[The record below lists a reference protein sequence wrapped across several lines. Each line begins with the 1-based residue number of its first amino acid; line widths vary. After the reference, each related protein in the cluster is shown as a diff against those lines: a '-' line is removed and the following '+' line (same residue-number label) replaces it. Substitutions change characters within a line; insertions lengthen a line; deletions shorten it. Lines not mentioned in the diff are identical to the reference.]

1 MSQAILF
8 NMADAATPIPHDP
21 DQAPLLATKLFVP
34 RLRQHLVL
42 RPRLTVRLDEA
53 LNAPLTLISAPAGFG
68 KTTLVSTWVRGLQQ
82 PAAWLALDEAD
93 NDPTRFLRYLIA
105 ALQQIDDTLGQSVSA
120 ALATSA
126 PPPPSAV
133 VAALVNDLLTLP
145 ADFVL
150 VLDDCQVLDDAAVHE
165 AIRTLVAHQPPQM
178 HLVLAT
184 REDPQLP
191 LARLRA
197 RGQLLELRAHDLR
210 FTAQESASFLH
221 DVMGLDL
228 SPAAVAALDAQIEGW
243 IAGLQLAAL
252 SLQGR
257 PEPDQLI
264 AELSGSHH
272 FILRYLTEEVL
283 RQVPPDIQSFLLETA
298 VLTQLTGPLCDA
310 VTGRTDSD
318 ALLEALYATNVF
330 VIPLDEEHHWYRYHH
345 LFADL
350 LRSQLQRMRTP
361 GHTRAARA
369 RQRLVRRAG

>member
-1 MSQAILF
+1 M
-8 NMADAATPIPHDP
+8 
-21 DQAPLLATKLFVP
+21 
-34 RLRQHLVL
+34 
-42 RPRLTVRLDEA
+42 
-53 LNAPLTLISAPAGFG
+53 
-68 KTTLVSTWVRGLQQ
+68 
-82 PAAWLALDEAD
+82 
-93 NDPTRFLRYLIA
+93 
-105 ALQQIDDTLGQSVSA
+105 
-120 ALATSA
+120 
-126 PPPPSAV
+126 
-133 VAALVNDLLTLP
+133 
-145 ADFVL
+145 L

-210 FTAQESASFLH
+210 FTAQESASFLA

-283 RQVPPDIQSFLLETA
+283 RQVPPDIQSFLLET
-298 VLTQLTGPLCDA
+298 V
-310 VTGRTDSD
+310 
-318 ALLEALYATNVF
+318 
-330 VIPLDEEHHWYRYHH
+330 
-345 LFADL
+345 
-350 LRSQLQRMRTP
+350 
-361 GHTRAARA
+361 RA
-369 RQRLVRRAG
+369 RPVERPAV